1 MFDKKVFEK
10 SFKDGIAKLGKAE
23 GLVRQQVNVLSRSV
37 LEAIHATEQIGYV
50 NQMLAVLTPVNRKA
64 AVVFFKHFTGFHY
77 DETSKLFTKKSK
89 KRYDQA
95 HADALT
101 FLGDPLNNMFS
112 WCDRHIEVEQKPFDA
127 TTFLKG
133 QHKAFVRAI
142 QLARDNGVSQKELFE
157 QMFKPEAGK
166 PGIDVEALVTVL
178 ASMGEVNVVEEEAAL
193 M

>member
-77 DETSKLFTKKSK
+77 DEATKMFTKKSK
-89 KRYDQA
+89 KRYDKA
-95 HADALT
+95 HAYALT
-101 FLGDPLNNMFS
+101 FLEDPLNNMFT
-112 WCDRHIEVEQKPFDA
+112 WCERHIEVEQKPFDA
-127 TTFLKG
+127 TSFLKG

-166 PGIDVEALVTVL
+166 PGIDVEALVAVL
-178 ASMGEVNVVEEEAAL
+178 ASMGEVNVVEEAL

>member
-77 DETSKLFTKKSK
+77 DEATKMFTKKSK
-89 KRYDQA
+89 KRYDKA
-95 HADALT
+95 HADALA
-101 FLGDPLNNMFS
+101 FLEDPLNNMFS
-112 WCDRHIEVEQKPFDA
+112 WCERHIEVEQKPFDA
-127 TTFLKG
+127 TSFLKG
-133 QHKAFVRAI
+133 QHKTFVRAI

-157 QMFKPEAGK
+157 QMFKPEEGK
-166 PGIDVEALVTVL
+166 PGIDVEALVAVL
-178 ASMGEVNVVEEEAAL
+178 ASMGEVNVVE
-193 M
+193 

>member
-37 LEAIHATEQIGYV
+37 IEAIHATEQIGYV

-77 DETSKLFTKKSK
+77 DEATKMFTKKSK
-89 KRYDQA
+89 KRYDKA
-95 HADALT
+95 HADALA
-101 FLGDPLNNMFS
+101 FLGDPLNNMFT
-112 WCDRHIEVEQKPFDA
+112 WCERHIEVEQKPFDA
-127 TTFLKG
+127 TSFLKG

-157 QMFKPEAGK
+157 QMFNPKEGK
-166 PGIDVEALVTVL
+166 PGIDVEALVAVL
-178 ASMGEVNVVEEEAAL
+178 ASMGEVNVVEEAL